1 MKIAITYENGKVF
14 QHFGHTEKDKNLSNK
29 QWKNCI

>member
-14 QHFGHTEKDKNLSNK
+14 QHFGHTEKIKIYQINNGK
-29 QWKNCI
+29 ICI